1 METELHNQ
9 LEQIKEKLFLKEKEI
24 EEFLIFQKQE
34 YEKNSKLRDHEINE
48 YVDGLVKENWE
59 LKKTI
64 VCLEIEIENLKE
76 KLFNQISDNYDDKL
90 FYSSIKHIKEQTEI
104 KEKEMID
111 KYEKL
116 NRNLLKESKQNLAN
130 IRKIAY
136 ENKQKILDD
145 ESGSPLNEGESYIS
159 IFTVE
164 EQFKLYENRIKLLY
178 EELKNKERYS
188 MVIEQKYEM
197 IVEENKLIKT
207 KLKEEK
213 LNILKTIDEIQV
225 EHNKS
230 LNQIN
235 KKFEEE
241 ISLKKNDLEKEF
253 LASLTK
259 SEEAIND
266 LIKEKNRT
274 SEELQSSKDKII
286 RLKNELKITKKD
298 YDDLNEKFISKMDVI
313 TSFENLK
320 NKMNIQNSELTIE
333 KQILEKSTEDM
344 TRKLNEILIKLN
356 STQIENKLLNETLL
370 SESENFQKKNNDII
384 NSYNKEKENLNK
396 LISELKIKLEE
407 ETNNKELLSQSNKDK
422 LELQNRVEFLEAE
435 ISKKDHDLKMF
446 DLLCEDLKF
455 QQEKLQNKYSSLE
468 DEINSKNSEM
478 RSLKEM
484 LAEREIQVSS
494 INKEIDRLS
503 KQKDENFFNFEE
515 SKKNNVLLTSQ
526 LESIKLSSTIEI
538 QRMKNQLA
546 ELDKINE
553 YNNKISELGKELNNY
568 KHFINKHYKTFITK
582 ITLVI
587 PDYLPNPGQEEFKML
602 EEIDI
607 GFDKFLQFSKNKSSH
622 NQIDQNLLNKYE
634 EENKNLKK
642 KLSQFMQITNS
653 VGKKNTNNSSINNS
667 NPDFISAEKE
677 NSASLYESTIVYLK
691 NTNLKHLLEIFQLN
705 IQREEEIRTLL
716 HDKSNPNNSN
726 QLKKQ
731 ISDISS
737 NFVALK
743 NLCEN
748 VFSEYQQR
756 AKSYIQ
762 PEEFEKRLD
771 DYKLFTQGLL
781 DMVLDTLMNYKMEV
795 KDAIIF
801 RMPIND
807 YNHFIENISLNLEN
821 FNKKI
826 NLQIDSYNKVGTNVE
841 KALDALVKNTTVD
854 YDILNNL
861 MSEQII

>member
-9 LEQIKEKLFLKEKEI
+9 LEQIKEKLSIKEKEI
-24 EEFLIFQKQE
+24 QEFLILQKEE
-34 YEKNSKLRDHEINE
+34 YEKNLKNRDQEINE
-48 YVDGLVKENWE
+48 YVDALVKENWE

-76 KLFNQISDNYDDKL
+76 KLFNQMSENYDDKL

-111 KYEKL
+111 KFEKL
-116 NRNLLKESKQNLAN
+116 NRNLIKENKLNLAN
-130 IRKIAY
+130 IRKIAF

-145 ESGSPLNEGESYIS
+145 ESGSPLVEGESYVS

-164 EQFKLYENRIKLLY
+164 EQFKLNENRIKLLY

-188 MVIEQKYEM
+188 LVIEQKYEM

-213 LNILKTIDEIQV
+213 LNILKTIDEIQI
-225 EHNKS
+225 EHNNS
-230 LNQIN
+230 INQLN

-241 ISLKKNDLEKEF
+241 ISMKKNNLEKEF
-253 LASLTK
+253 LASLST
-259 SEEAIND
+259 SEDVINE
-266 LIKEKNRT
+266 LIKEKNRI
-274 SEELQSSKDKII
+274 SEELQSANDKII

-298 YDDLNEKFISKMDVI
+298 YDDLNEKFNLKMDVI

-320 NKMNIQNSELTIE
+320 NKMNIQNSELTIQ
-333 KQILEKSTEDM
+333 KQILEKSTEDL
-344 TRKLNEILIKLN
+344 TIKLNEVLIKLN

-370 SESENFQKKNNDII
+370 KESEKFERKYNEII
-384 NSYNKEKENLNK
+384 NTFNKEKENLNK
-396 LISELKIKLEE
+396 FISDLKIKLEE
-407 ETNNKELLSQSNKDK
+407 ESQNKQLLNQSNKEK
-422 LELQNRVEFLEAE
+422 LDLQNRVEILEGE
-435 ISKKDHDLKMF
+435 NSKKDHDLKMI

-455 QQEKLQNKYSSLE
+455 QQEKLQNKYNSLE
-468 DEINSKNSEM
+468 DELNTKNSEM
-478 RSLKEM
+478 RNLKEM
-484 LAEREIQVSS
+484 LAEREIEVSS
-494 INKEIDRLS
+494 IKKEIDRIN

-526 LESIKLSSTIEI
+526 LENLKLSSGIEM

-553 YNNKISELGKELNNY
+553 YNNKISELKKELNNY
-568 KHFINKHYKTFITK
+568 KHSINKLYKTFITK
-582 ITLVI
+582 ITIII

-602 EEIDI
+602 EEIDL
-607 GFDKFLQFSKNKSSH
+607 GYEKFLQNTKNKSS
-622 NQIDQNLLNKYE
+622 NSSIDQNLLNKYE

-653 VGKKNTNNSSINNS
+653 VGKSNPNSSNNS
-667 NPDFISAEKE
+667 NSNFKSAEKE
-677 NSASLYESTIVYLK
+677 NSPSLYESIIVYIK

-716 HDKSNPNNSN
+716 TDKNNPNNSS

-731 ISDISS
+731 ISDLS
-737 NFVALK
+737 NNFAALK
-743 NLCEN
+743 TLCEN
-748 VFSEYQQR
+748 VFAEYQQR

-826 NLQIDSYNKVGTNVE
+826 NLQIESYNKVGTNVE

-861 MSEQII
+861 ISEQII